1 MKKPTLLLLL
11 CLLLAS
17 CSDDKE
23 QQPPLVTNVTI
34 SDSDKVFNPGDAVTV
49 TADGFLDG
57 DQLMLDIRWP
67 LPDEPI
73 QEGYSRGTQAIITE
87 RTAKSLTF
95 LAPGGYPQSTVEIF
109 LNRASKLM
117 PLGKISVSDGQRPEV
132 QQLYGITNSRTRA
145 DYPHGIE
152 RVKLGIE
159 GEITSVV
166 TFEEGEDFLNIV
178 TEPGAWS
185 LCGMRKR
192 NDQSSVDFFDLSIQH
207 WGNTGINDHTVAL
220 CSGNSLVAVNRWD
233 EKSVILSAVS
243 RPSLTRMNTPP
254 AARPYT
260 LPEGLKPEA
269 LSCFPGVYVTDGHLL
284 LSADNGDGTFSPVV
298 ISMQETSIRL
308 LDPIKAD
315 ALIPIRIPV
324 RNKLNPDTYT
334 MTGGYILSKP
344 NEGETE
350 FRLWDTTTHSLG
362 APFTTYPN
370 AALSAAT
377 FISVVSK
384 ELTERKL
391 YVLFEGYRSG
401 NLIKVLDLQTNEWE
415 NSSDGGFPYS
425 EIALAK

>member
-23 QQPPLVTNVTI
+23 QHPPLVTNVTI
-34 SDSDKVFNPGDAVTV
+34 SDADKVFNPGDAVTV

-73 QEGYSRGTQAIITE
+73 HEGYSRGIQAVITE

-109 LNRASKLM
+109 LNRASELM
-117 PLGKISVSDGQRPEV
+117 LLGKISVSNGQRPEV
-132 QQLYGITNSRTRA
+132 QQLYGITNSRTMA
-145 DYPHGIE
+145 GYPHGIE

-159 GEITSVV
+159 GEITPVA
-166 TFEEGEDFLNIV
+166 TFQEGEDFFNIV
-178 TEPGAWS
+178 TEPGTWS
-185 LCGMRKR
+185 LYGMRKQS
-192 NDQSSVDFFDLSIQH
+192 DQSSVDFFDLSIQH

-233 EKSVILSAVS
+233 EKSVILSAVP

-254 AARPYT
+254 AARRYT

-269 LSCFPGVYVTDGHLL
+269 LSRFPGVYINDGHLL

-298 ISMQETSIRL
+298 ISMQETSIHL

-315 ALIPIRIPV
+315 ALIPIWIPV

-334 MTGGYILSKP
+334 MTGGYILSRP
-344 NEGETE
+344 NGGETE

>member
-1 MKKPTLLLLL
+1 MKKPTLFLLL

-23 QQPPLVTNVTI
+23 QQSPLVTNVTI

-49 TADGFLDG
+49 TAEGFLDG

-95 LAPGGYPQSTVEIF
+95 LAPGGYPQSTVEIL

-117 PLGKISVSDGQRPEV
+117 PLGKISVSDGQRPET
-132 QQLYGITNSRTRA
+132 QQLYGIINSRTRA
-145 DYPHGIE
+145 DYSHGIE

-159 GEITSVV
+159 GKITPVV

-192 NDQSSVDFFDLSIQH
+192 NDQSSVDFFDLSMQH
-207 WGNTGINDHTVAL
+207 WGNTGVNDYTVTL

-233 EKSVILSAVS
+233 EKSIILSPVS

-254 AARPYT
+254 AARRYT

-334 MTGGYILSKP
+334 IAGGYILSRP
-344 NEGETE
+344 NGGETE

-362 APFTTYPN
+362 APFATYPN

>member
-34 SDSDKVFNPGDAVTV
+34 SDADKVFNPGDAVTV

-117 PLGKISVSDGQRPEV
+117 PLGKISVSDGQRPET

-152 RVKLGIE
+152 RVKLGIK
-159 GEITSVV
+159 GKITPVV

-192 NDQSSVDFFDLSIQH
+192 NDQSSVDFFDLSMQH

-220 CSGNSLVAVNRWD
+220 CSGNSLVAVNRLD
-233 EKSVILSAVS
+233 EKSVILSPVS

-254 AARPYT
+254 TARPYT

-269 LSCFPGVYVTDGHLL
+269 LSRFPGVYINDGHLL
-284 LSADNGDGTFSPVV
+284 LSADNGDGTFSPV
-298 ISMQETSIRL
+298 IMSMQQTSIHL

-315 ALIPIRIPV
+315 ALIPIWIPV
-324 RNKLNPDTYT
+324 PNKLNPDTYI
-334 MTGGYILSKP
+334 MAGGYILSRP
-344 NEGETE
+344 NGGETE

-362 APFTTYPN
+362 APFATYPN

>member
-117 PLGKISVSDGQRPEV
+117 PLGKISVSDGQHPET

-159 GEITSVV
+159 GKITSVV

-192 NDQSSVDFFDLSIQH
+192 NDQWSIDFFDLSMQH

-220 CSGNSLVAVNRWD
+220 CSGNSIIAVNRLD
-233 EKSVILSAVS
+233 EKTVILSSVS
-243 RPSLTRMNTPP
+243 RPSLTRMNSLPP
-254 AARPYT
+254 VKEYT

-269 LSCFPGVYVTDGHLL
+269 LSRFPGVYVTDGHLL

-298 ISMQETSIRL
+298 ISMQETSIHL

-315 ALIPIRIPV
+315 ALIPIWIPV

-334 MTGGYILSKP
+334 MAGGYILSRP
-344 NEGETE
+344 NGGETE

-362 APFTTYPN
+362 APFATYPN

-401 NLIKVLDLQTNEWE
+401 NLIKALDLQTNEWE

>member
-1 MKKPTLLLLL
+1 MKRPTLLLLL

-73 QEGYSRGTQAIITE
+73 HEGYSRGTQAIITE

-109 LNRASKLM
+109 LNRASNLM
-117 PLGKISVSDGQRPEV
+117 PLGKISVSDGQRPQA

-145 DYPHGIE
+145 DYPYSIE

-159 GEITSVV
+159 GEITRVV

-192 NDQSSVDFFDLSIQH
+192 NDQWSVDFFDLSMQH
-207 WGNTGINDHTVAL
+207 WGNTGVNDYTVAL

-233 EKSVILSAVS
+233 EKSVILSPVS

-254 AARPYT
+254 AARRYT

-269 LSCFPGVYVTDGHLL
+269 LSRFPGVYINDGHLL

-315 ALIPIRIPV
+315 ELIPIRIPV

-334 MTGGYILSKP
+334 MTGGYILSRP
-344 NEGETE
+344 NGGETE
-350 FRLWDTTTHSLG
+350 FRLWDTTTHSLE
-362 APFTTYPN
+362 APFATYPN

-401 NLIKVLDLQTNEWE
+401 NLIKALDLQTNEWE